1 MNAIKPGTKTRL
13 RILFSVLLCAI
24 IIGTTPRVMREFYY
38 RGAFIHYRGILRLVL
53 LIMLP
58 LLLLSYIAFIS
69 ELKQS
74 QKKLM
79 LNVLRWNGV
88 ILYCAILGF
97 VFFGGDRRDYDYSGL
112 TPNYIPFSSIV
123 KSIRGFQI
131 DGDWKNLIEIFGN
144 LVLLS
149 PFSFL
154 LSFKVHPEKNI
165 RFVCAA
171 DCVGMHRDSAAGF
184 DRRGF

>member
-79 LNVLRWNGV
+79 LNVIRWYGV
-88 ILYCAILGF
+88 IFYCAI
-97 VFFGGDRRDYDYSGL
+97 
-112 TPNYIPFSSIV
+112 
-123 KSIRGFQI
+123 
-131 DGDWKNLIEIFGN
+131 
-144 LVLLS
+144 
-149 PFSFL
+149 
-154 LSFKVHPEKNI
+154 KVHPEKKYTFCL
-165 RFVCAA
+165 RC
-171 DCVGMHRDSAAGF
+171 
-184 DRRGF
+184 

>member
-13 RILFSVLLCAI
+13 RIFFSVLLCAI

-79 LNVLRWNGV
+79 LNVIRWYGV
-88 ILYCAILGF
+88 ILYCAI
-97 VFFGGDRRDYDYSGL
+97 
-112 TPNYIPFSSIV
+112 
-123 KSIRGFQI
+123 
-131 DGDWKNLIEIFGN
+131 
-144 LVLLS
+144 
-149 PFSFL
+149 
-154 LSFKVHPEKNI
+154 KVHPEKNI

-184 DRRGF
+184 GRRGF

>member
-1 MNAIKPGTKTRL
+1 
-13 RILFSVLLCAI
+13 
-24 IIGTTPRVMREFYY
+24 MREFYY

-79 LNVLRWNGV
+79 LNVIRWYGV

-97 VFFGGDRRDYDYSGL
+97 VIF
-112 TPNYIPFSSIV
+112 
-123 KSIRGFQI
+123 RGFQM

-149 PFSFL
+149 PLSFL
-154 LSFKVHPEKNI
+154 LSFKVHPEK
-165 RFVCAA
+165 RYTFCLR
-171 DCVGMHRDSAAGF
+171 C
-184 DRRGF
+184 

>member
-24 IIGTTPRVMREFYY
+24 IIGATPRVMREFYY
-38 RGAFIHYRGILRLVL
+38 SGAFIHYRGILRLVL

-79 LNVLRWNGV
+79 LNVIRWHGV

-97 VFFGGDRRDYDYSGL
+97 VFFGGGRPARLRLFRLD
-112 TPNYIPFSSIV
+112 
-123 KSIRGFQI
+123 
-131 DGDWKNLIEIFGN
+131 
-144 LVLLS
+144 
-149 PFSFL
+149 
-154 LSFKVHPEKNI
+154 
-165 RFVCAA
+165 A
-171 DCVGMHRDSAAGF
+171 
-184 DRRGF
+184 

>member
-74 QKKLM
+74 QKKLI
-79 LNVLRWNGV
+79 LNVIWWYGV
-88 ILYCAILGF
+88 ETEQQVLAVGVFDVDDIIL
-97 VFFGGDRRDYDYSGL
+97 
-112 TPNYIPFSSIV
+112 
-123 KSIRGFQI
+123 
-131 DGDWKNLIEIFGN
+131 NLIG
-144 LVLLS
+144 
-149 PFSFL
+149 
-154 LSFKVHPEKNI
+154 
-165 RFVCAA
+165 
-171 DCVGMHRDSAAGF
+171 AGF
-184 DRRGF
+184 GILAQTAAACFIKKRMRE

>member
-24 IIGTTPRVMREFYY
+24 IIGATPRVMREFYY

-79 LNVLRWNGV
+79 LNVIRWYGV

-123 KSIRGFQI
+123 KSVRGFQI

-144 LVLLS
+144 LLPPS

-154 LSFKVHPEKNI
+154 LSFKVHPEK
-165 RFVCAA
+165 RYTFCLR
-171 DCVGMHRDSAAGF
+171 C
-184 DRRGF
+184 

>member
-24 IIGTTPRVMREFYY
+24 IIGTTPRAMREFYY

-79 LNVLRWNGV
+79 LNVIRWYGV

-112 TPNYIPFSSIV
+112 TPNYIPFFVNSKIHQGIPNGRRLEKFDRNIRKSSAA
-123 KSIRGFQI
+123 F
-131 DGDWKNLIEIFGN
+131 
-144 LVLLS
+144 S
-149 PFSFL
+149 PFLFI
-154 LSFKVHPEKNI
+154 VI
-165 RFVCAA
+165 
-171 DCVGMHRDSAAGF
+171 
-184 DRRGF
+184 